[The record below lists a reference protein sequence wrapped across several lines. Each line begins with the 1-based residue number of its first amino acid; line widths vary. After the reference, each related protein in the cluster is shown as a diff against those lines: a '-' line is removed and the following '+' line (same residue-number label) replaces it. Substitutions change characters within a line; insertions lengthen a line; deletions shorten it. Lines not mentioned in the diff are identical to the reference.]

1 MARDNIH
8 VNDRQVGLAG
18 DASEWAPEIGPNG
31 PHLAWRDILQL
42 ACARI
47 HSEDGQNYLKA
58 MAAAANFAWVN
69 RSSMTFLCRQAFA
82 KTFNQ
87 SPDDLDMQVIYDV
100 SHNIAKVE
108 EHWFDGRPRK
118 LLVHRKGST
127 RAFPPHHPL
136 IPVDYQFIGQPVL
149 IGGTMGTCRSG
160 GRYDAMEGRSP
171 QALSPPVRVEPRV
184 ARPLPQLRSDG
195 HRARHAADLWLD
207 LPRRRT
213 WVGPSRAPGRAPT
226 RANRELACDAL
237 QRMVTGPRAIAQQ
250 VAVRALPSIARLLCV
265 PRVR

>member
-1 MARDNIH
+1 
-8 VNDRQVGLAG
+8 
-18 DASEWAPEIGPNG
+18 
-31 PHLAWRDILQL
+31 
-42 ACARI
+42 
-47 HSEDGQNYLKA
+47 

-149 IGGTMGTCRSG
+149 IGGTMGTCRYG
-160 GRYDAMEGRSP
+160 AVYEAIEGWLAQS
-171 QALSPPVRVEPRV
+171 LSAPVRAGLRV
-184 ARPLPQLRSDG
+184 ALPLSQLRPNG

-213 WVGPSRAPGRAPT
+213 WMLSAHRRERPGELTYFLRAAHR
-226 RANRELACDAL
+226 D
-237 QRMVTGPRAIAQQ
+237 
-250 VAVRALPSIARLLCV
+250 
-265 PRVR
+265 